1 MTGGAFEGD
10 LIRPLGHVTL
20 YFGYAEVDID
30 ALLNELREARLIG
43 AIPTGTPLGKKLAVM
58 RDTVARLQMREADD
72 VVSIIDEARPLIELR
87 NALVHSAILAKG
99 RVVPSDK
106 SQSQRVVT
114 PGDLTELAEAI
125 FAWKERLN
133 AACQLRLMP
142 ALRQRTGSDT

>member
-1 MTGGAFEGD
+1 
-10 LIRPLGHVTL
+10 
-20 YFGYAEVDID
+20 
-30 ALLNELREARLIG
+30 
-43 AIPTGTPLGKKLAVM
+43 M

-125 FAWKERLN
+125 FTWKERLN